1 MTQTTTVDSSNL
13 ETQVVSKLTWRL
25 VPFLFLLYIVAY
37 LDRINVGFA
46 ALQMQQ
52 ELHFDDAVYGF
63 GAGVFFA
70 GYFLFQVPSNL
81 ALERFG
87 AKRWIALLMITWGVI
102 SACMAL

>member
-1 MTQTTTVDSSNL
+1 M
-13 ETQVVSKLTWRL
+13 WG
-25 VPFLFLLYIVAY
+25 LL
-37 LDRINVGFA
+37 R
-46 ALQMQQ
+46 LQMQQ

-81 ALERFG
+81 ALQRFG

-102 SACMAL
+102 SACMALTHTPRSFYVLRFLARAQRRQDFFRA